1 MVNTIMKNILI
12 LLALLFAVSNCA
24 KPIDSV
30 SWGKKCVVSTDK
42 VVYSHL
48 WLYNKEAGLPADKEQ
63 YKEIADK
70 K

>member
-1 MVNTIMKNILI
+1 
-12 LLALLFAVSNCA
+12 
-24 KPIDSV
+24 
-30 SWGKKCVVSTDK
+30 

-63 YKEIADK
+63 CKEIADK